1 MKLFSVMKYYLFLV
15 FLFPLSIYCQDILNL
30 NTALEIALKENID
43 IKIKINKEK
52 QAKNLNNIGSSGLL
66 PKININAAA
75 GANKGESS
83 LEFATDDFPSINDVE
98 SESSNINSGVE
109 VQYNIFNGLASI
121 YNYQTNKKLNELQ
134 TLETKIEIEN
144 VILKLSKEFYD
155 VFYLQE
161 QKDILQELISISSK
175 RFEKIKIQHEFGNV
189 SKLDLLDA
197 ELDLYNDSIDF
208 KRLIVQLTSS
218 KSSLNQTLNRDI
230 SLDFLVEVDEIFFRE
245 IKINDLLVKVKQ
257 NKLVLAQMYRLEIA
271 KKSKKINTSSFFP
284 KVGVSAQYG
293 YTHNESNTSLI
304 LNQSNLGFTGNLNF
318 TWPIFDGFSKRK
330 AFQNAKIE
338 VENNKLRLEAVQ
350 QEVIKELYNL
360 YYKYKNN
367 LELIDIEEKNV
378 NTAKKY
384 FDRASNQYF
393 EGFIDRNEFRLAQ
406 LEFSKTKTKL
416 NQTIFDTKI
425 LELNLFSLSGDIIEV
440 VK

>member
-1 MKLFSVMKYYLFLV
+1 MKLFSAMKHYLLLV
-15 FLFPLSIYCQDILNL
+15 FFFPLSIYCQDVLNISS
-30 NTALEIALKENID
+30 ALEIALRENID
-43 IKIKINKEK
+43 IKIKLNKER
-52 QAKNLNNIGSSGLL
+52 QAKNLNNIGTSGLL

-109 VQYNIFNGLASI
+109 FQYNIFNGLASI
-121 YNYQTNKKLNELQ
+121 YTFQTNKKLNELQ
-134 TLETKIEIEN
+134 SLETQIEIEN

-161 QKDILQELISISSK
+161 QKDILQELISISSE
-175 RFEKIKIQHEFGNV
+175 RFQKIKIQYEFGNV

-197 ELDLYNDSIDF
+197 ELDLYNDSTDF

-218 KSSLNQTLNRDI
+218 KNSLNQTLNREVN
-230 SLDFLVEVDEIFFRE
+230 LDFLVEVDEIFFRE
-245 IKINDLLVKVKQ
+245 IKIDDLLSKIKR

-271 KKSKKINTSSFFP
+271 KNNKKINNSSFFP
-284 KVGVSAQYG
+284 RVGVSAQYG

-304 LNQSNLGFTGNLNF
+304 SNQSNLGFTGNLNF

-330 AFQNAKIE
+330 ALQNAKIE
-338 VENNKLRLEAVQ
+338 VETNKLRLESVQ
-350 QEVIKELYNL
+350 KEVIKELYNL
-360 YYKYKNN
+360 YNRYQNN
-367 LELIDIEEKNV
+367 LELINIENKNV
-378 NTAKKY
+378 KTAKKY
-384 FDRASNQYF
+384 FDRASEQYF
-393 EGFIDRNEFRLAQ
+393 EGFIGRNEFRLAQ
-406 LEFSKTKTKL
+406 LEFSMTKTKL
-416 NQTIFDTKI
+416 NQTIFNTKI
-425 LELNLFSLSGDIIEV
+425 LEINLFSLSGEILEV

>member
-1 MKLFSVMKYYLFLV
+1 MKLFSAMKHYLLLV
-15 FLFPLSIYCQDILNL
+15 FFFPLSIYCQDVLNISS
-30 NTALEIALKENID
+30 ALEIALRENID
-43 IKIKINKEK
+43 IKIKLNKER
-52 QAKNLNNIGSSGLL
+52 QAKNLNNIGTSGLL

-109 VQYNIFNGLASI
+109 FQYNIFNGLASI
-121 YNYQTNKKLNELQ
+121 YTFQTNKKLNELQ
-134 TLETKIEIEN
+134 SLETQIEIEN

-161 QKDILQELISISSK
+161 QKDILQELISISSE
-175 RFEKIKIQHEFGNV
+175 RFQKIKIQYEFGNV

-197 ELDLYNDSIDF
+197 ELDLYNDSTDF

-218 KSSLNQTLNRDI
+218 KNSLNQTLNREI
-230 SLDFLVEVDEIFFRE
+230 NLDFLVEVDEIFFRE
-245 IKINDLLVKVKQ
+245 IKIDDLLSKIKR

-271 KKSKKINTSSFFP
+271 KNNKKINNSSFFP
-284 KVGVSAQYG
+284 RVGVSAQYG

-304 LNQSNLGFTGNLNF
+304 SNQSNLGFTGNLNF

-330 AFQNAKIE
+330 ALQNAKIE
-338 VENNKLRLEAVQ
+338 VETNKLRLESVQ
-350 QEVIKELYNL
+350 KEVIKELYNL
-360 YYKYKNN
+360 YNRYQNN
-367 LELIDIEEKNV
+367 LELINIENKNV
-378 NTAKKY
+378 KTAKKY
-384 FDRASNQYF
+384 FDRASEQYF
-393 EGFIDRNEFRLAQ
+393 EGFIGRNEFRLAQ
-406 LEFSKTKTKL
+406 LEFSMTKTKL
-416 NQTIFDTKI
+416 NQTIFNTKI
-425 LELNLFSLSGDIIEV
+425 LEINLFSLSGEILEV

>member
-1 MKLFSVMKYYLFLV
+1 MKLFSAMKYYLLLV
-15 FLFPLSIYCQDILNL
+15 FFFPLSIYCQDILNL
-30 NTALEIALKENID
+30 NTALKIALKENID

-66 PKININAAA
+66 PKININAVT

-83 LEFATDDFPSINDVE
+83 LEFATDDFPSINDVK
-98 SESSNINSGVE
+98 SESSNINSGIE

-121 YNYQTNKKLNELQ
+121 YTYQTNKKLNELQ

-175 RFEKIKIQHEFGNV
+175 RFEKIKIQNEFGNV

-218 KSSLNQTLNRDI
+218 KNSLNQTLNRDI

-245 IKINDLLVKVKQ
+245 IKIDVLLSKIKQ
-257 NKLVLAQMYRLEIA
+257 NKLVLAQIYRLEIA
-271 KKSKKINTSSFFP
+271 KNNKKINNSSFFP
-284 KVGVSAQYG
+284 RVGVSAQYG

-330 AFQNAKIE
+330 ALQNAIIE
-338 VENNKLRLEAVQ
+338 VETNKLRLESVQ
-350 QEVIKELYNL
+350 KEVIKELYNL
-360 YYKYKNN
+360 YNRYQNN
-367 LELIDIEEKNV
+367 LELINIENKNV
-378 NTAKKY
+378 ETAKKY
-384 FDRASNQYF
+384 FDRSSEQYF

-406 LEFSKTKTKL
+406 LEFSMTKTKL
-416 NQTIFDTKI
+416 NQTIFNTKI
-425 LELNLFSLSGDIIEV
+425 LELNLFSLSGEILEV